1 MKKKMTWKSGQKAA
15 EKASLGLGKK
25 QGPMKG
31 VVKGRQKPPKVPGRR
46 QVSRAAEK
54 VMG

>member
-1 MKKKMTWKSGQKAA
+1 MKKMKQGQKMA

-25 QGPMKG
+25 QAPGKGP
-31 VVKGRQKPPKVPGRR
+31 VKGRKKPPKIPGRK

-54 VMG
+54 MMG